1 MTTNAPIAAEALAE
15 AIPFDFESLE
25 LSVKP
30 SSEWSIRSL
39 DRLERGY
46 ITSWLE
52 LVLPEKSYAAI
63 LDADLKPEAISR
75 LVVAVQR
82 AAGVRGN

>member
-1 MTTNAPIAAEALAE
+1 MTNPIAAEVLAE
-15 AIPFDFESLE
+15 AIPFNFDGLE

-46 ITSWLE
+46 VTTWLE
-52 LVLPEKSYAAI
+52 LVLAGDSYATVI
-63 LDADLKPEAISR
+63 DADLKPEAVSR
-75 LVVAVQR
+75 LIQVAQKT
-82 AAGVRGN
+82 AGVAGN